1 MVATQFFDTAATVLS
16 NVVQASSSRMLTI
29 VPNPARSRSGGT
41 SRSSTDALSS
51 SSSSSSWIG
60 VSLWTL
66 AAATSSVLV
75 MQFTTT
81 ANPVGRCYTFWKQL
95 HHQVQFF
102 FRNHVFSRVL
112 DCSMVV
118 CVCVDMLA
126 LGFSYHF
133 NFCYLFPALC
143 SEPHITG
150 ATFNIVGYG
159 R

>member
-1 MVATQFFDTAATVLS
+1 MVTQFFDTAATVLS

-51 SSSSSSWIG
+51 SSWIG

-95 HHQVQFF
+95 HHQVEFF
-102 FRNHVFSRVL
+102 FSKSCVL
-112 DCSMVV
+112 ARSGFFHGRV
-118 CVCVDMLA
+118 CVCVC
-126 LGFSYHF
+126 GY
-133 NFCYLFPALC
+133 
-143 SEPHITG
+143 
-150 ATFNIVGYG
+150 VGTWVLISF
-159 R
+159 